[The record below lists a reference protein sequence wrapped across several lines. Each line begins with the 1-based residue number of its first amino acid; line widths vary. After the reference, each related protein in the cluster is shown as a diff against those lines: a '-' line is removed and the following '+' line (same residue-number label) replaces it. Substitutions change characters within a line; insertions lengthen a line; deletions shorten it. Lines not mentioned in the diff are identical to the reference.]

1 MTDAPRVVRAKER
14 RSATG
19 LPFGVAGEQA
29 FHDDGAWVGFLDLAP
44 GASSPWHHHAQW
56 VSYAYVTRGVLRWE
70 FGEKGSEA
78 IEVGPGDVGRMP
90 AWMVHRDVSAGD
102 EQLTMILFRAGE
114 GELTIDVAGAGGSA
128 GADKDVSK
136 NTSMTE
142 ARHP

>member
-1 MTDAPRVVRAKER
+1 MTDAPHVVRANER

-19 LPFGVAGEQA
+19 LPIGVAGELA

-44 GASSPWHHHAQW
+44 GTSSPWHHHGEW

-70 FGEKGSEA
+70 FGENGSES

-102 EQLTMILFRAGE
+102 ERLTMILFRAGE
-114 GELTIDVAGAGGSA
+114 GELTIDVSGPGGKA
-128 GADKDVSK
+128 GADTDLAKLS
-136 NTSMTE
+136 SR
-142 ARHP
+142 ALR